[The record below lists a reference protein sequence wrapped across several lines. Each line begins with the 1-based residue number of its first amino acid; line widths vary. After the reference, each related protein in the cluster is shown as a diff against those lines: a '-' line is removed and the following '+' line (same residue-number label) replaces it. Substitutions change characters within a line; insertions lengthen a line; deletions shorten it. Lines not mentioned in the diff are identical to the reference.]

1 MERLRAACAT
11 SEIQVGDLPAAA
23 GRRLEAP
30 LRASVLLVRG
40 QVPLGIVSC
49 DVLGLMQDTAASIAA
64 AIEARCGVPAANVLV
79 TSTHTH
85 HAPHPMPVYNSPRI
99 EELCERV
106 AAAAIAAACQ
116 AAECLADGGGTVELC
131 FALGQEGTVGENSRW
146 FMRDGQIS
154 WSGHDE
160 AEMVRPS
167 GPHDPDLPVI
177 AFRKPSGGLVAVL
190 FGHGTHNIGT
200 LDPNPASVISPGF
213 FGLAAQELERQHGA
227 PFLFLPGAFG
237 SSHRRQSHVDGA
249 EATTRVVRAVNDAL
263 VRLRPAASTAV
274 ASGKWPYTCHY
285 RQFDEAR
292 EAASVSRWCRRWF
305 EERRA
310 AGLEATYAAVRAQLA
325 PLAGQPFTTCLQ
337 LVRLGEVVLVGI
349 PGELFAALGLEI
361 RQRSPY
367 RHTFV
372 VGLANDEI
380 GYIADRQGYAD
391 GGYQTWFCNHSRL
404 EPGEGERMVEAVLS
418 LLDSF

>member
-1 MERLRAACAT
+1 
-11 SEIQVGDLPAAA
+11 
-23 GRRLEAP
+23 
-30 LRASVLLVRG
+30 
-40 QVPLGIVSC
+40 
-49 DVLGLMQDTAASIAA
+49 
-64 AIEARCGVPAANVLV
+64 
-79 TSTHTH
+79 
-85 HAPHPMPVYNSPRI
+85 MPVYHSPRI

-106 AAAAIAAACQ
+106 AAAAIAAACE
-116 AAECLADGGGTVELC
+116 AAKSLAAGDDGTVELC

-146 FMRDGQIS
+146 FMRDAQIS

-177 AFRKPSGGLVAVL
+177 AFRKPTGELVAVL
-190 FGHGTHNIGT
+190 FGHSTHNIGT
-200 LDPNPASVISPGF
+200 LDPDPASVISPGF
-213 FGLAAQELERQHGA
+213 LGLAAQELERQHGA

-249 EATTRVVRAVNDAL
+249 EATTRVIRAVNDAL
-263 VRLRPAASTAV
+263 ARLRPVAPSVV
-274 ASGKWPYTCHY
+274 ASGKWSHTCRY
-285 RQFDEAR
+285 RQFDDTR

-305 EERRA
+305 EEQRA
-310 AGLEATYAAVRAQLA
+310 AGLETTYAAVRAQLA
-325 PLAGQPFTTCLQ
+325 PLAGQPFATCLQ
-337 LVRLGEVVLVGI
+337 LVRLGEIVLVGI

-361 RQRSPY
+361 RQQSPF
-367 RHTFV
+367 RHTFI

-380 GYIADRQGYAD
+380 GYIANRQGYAD

-404 EPGEGERMVEAVLS
+404 EPGEGERMVEAVLG